1 MSRIRPAWT
10 RIIVPFSQLRAGLSE
25 EKYVETPAP
34 GCDALLVSTPS
45 FVLPNWG
52 WPCSCPNGGRNDGKC
67 EGCVLIV
74 DPEWLR
80 GDRSGTGGVV
90 DPGSGG
96 GAGGTAGV
104 WTGDGNG
111 ERGGTPGGCGCE
123 GGKGG
128 GGAGDQ
134 ITLLGGF
141 A

>member
-1 MSRIRPAWT
+1 M
-10 RIIVPFSQLRAGLSE
+10 IVGGDGLSGGE
-25 EKYVETPAP
+25 E
-34 GCDALLVSTPS
+34 LR
-45 FVLPNWG
+45 
-52 WPCSCPNGGRNDGKC
+52 RN
-67 EGCVLIV
+67 V

-111 ERGGTPGGCGCE
+111 ERGGTPRGCGCE
-123 GGKGG
+123 GGKSG